1 MQYSNT
7 DQKWGYML
15 LYRPDVGMI
24 ETDNITGRDLGALK
38 QNKEKHSL
46 IGLLDNIRNVT
57 TKLNAARYSNAQY
70 ICVVLKFKLR
80 VRRSKLNQ
88 PRRRT
93 FHELN
98 SLSLDHLMKSSTFG
112 PRSLDRTKNN

>member
-7 DQKWGYML
+7 DQKRGYML

-57 TKLNAARYSNAQY
+57 TKLNAARLVTPNTFAWFSSLNY
-70 ICVVLKFKLR
+70 VLDNPN
-80 VRRSKLNQ
+80 STNLNV
-88 PRRRT
+88 
-93 FHELN
+93 ELFMN
-98 SLSLDHLMKSSTFG
+98 LTH
-112 PRSLDRTKNN
+112 